1 MLRPGKQKHLDI
13 FCQNIPAGPVFQP
26 RIEKTF
32 SFAPIYRFRRFQSC
46 FQRRKIVFIQSG
58 FNYKMCMCLLFH
70 NCRKCCIVLRLSV
83 EVSEQ
88 GVLSGN
94 KRLLLSASGQ
104 SEISE
109 DELSVINNHLSP
121 ATCKWQSSR
130 GNFISRAPLTL
141 HDSAQELVRPVNSK
155 LL

>member
-13 FCQNIPAGPVFQP
+13 FFQNIPAGPVFQP

-58 FNYKMCMCLLFH
+58 FNYKICMCLLFP
-70 NCRKCCIVLRLSV
+70 NCRKCCIVLRLSPGRWNPDKSISTPV

-130 GNFISRAPLTL
+130 GTL
-141 HDSAQELVRPVNSK
+141 SAGHP
-155 LL
+155 